1 MREGAGVEIKS
12 VGVVGCGLMGAGIA
26 EVCAR
31 TGYAVIVRE
40 VTEELMKKGLARI
53 EASMAR
59 AVERGKMTAADAKAA
74 RARITGTTRLEDLAA
89 VDLVLEAAVETMDLK
104 KQVFSELDR
113 RCPPQTIFA
122 SNTSS
127 LSITEMASVTSRAA
141 KFLGMHF
148 FSPVPVM
155 KLVELERGLQTAEPT
170 MAAGRQFAESLGK
183 TVVVCVDSP
192 GFIVNFLLVPYLLD
206 AVRALG
212 NGIASKE
219 DIDTAVQ
226 LGLAHPMGPLTLL
239 DYVGID
245 TTYYIAEAMYQEFKD
260 TRYAPPP
267 LLKQMVLAGLHG
279 RKTGRGFYD
288 YGKRGS
294 SGSSET
300 DRR

>member
-1 MREGAGVEIKS
+1 MEIKR

-31 TGYAVIVRE
+31 SGYAVIVRE
-40 VTEELMKKGLARI
+40 VSEELITKGLARI
-53 EASMAR
+53 DASLAR
-59 AVERGKMTAADAKAA
+59 AVERGKMAAGDAQTA
-74 RARITGTTRLEDLAA
+74 RGRITGTTRLEDLVRVDMIIEA
-89 VDLVLEAAVETMDLK
+89 VVENMDMK
-104 KQVFSELDR
+104 KQVFRELDS

-141 KFLGMHF
+141 QFLGMHF
-148 FSPVPVM
+148 FNPVPVM
-155 KLVELERGLQTAEPT
+155 KLVELVRGLQTVEAT
-170 MAAGRQFAESLGK
+170 MTFGRKFAASLGK
-183 TVVVCVDSP
+183 TVVVCADNP

-212 NGIASKE
+212 MGIATKE

-245 TTYYIAEAMYQEFKD
+245 TTYYIAEAMFQEFKD
-260 TRYAPPP
+260 ARYAPPP
-267 LLKQMVLAGLHG
+267 LLKQMVLSGHHG
-279 RKTGRGFYD
+279 RKTGRGFYE
-288 YGKRGS
+288 YGKG
-294 SGSSET
+294 
-300 DRR
+300 

>member
-1 MREGAGVEIKS
+1 MGEGAGVEIKR

-31 TGYAVIVRE
+31 TSYTVIVRE
-40 VTEELMKKGLARI
+40 VTEDLLKKGLARI

-89 VDLVLEAAVETMDLK
+89 VDLVLEAVVENMDLK
-104 KQVFSELDR
+104 KQVFSDLDR

-148 FSPVPVM
+148 FNPAPVM
-155 KLVELERGLQTAEPT
+155 KLVELVRGLQTAEAT
-170 MAAGRQFAESLGK
+170 MTTGRQFAESLGK

-260 TRYAPPP
+260 TRYASPP

-288 YGKRGS
+288 YSKRGS
-294 SGSSET
+294 SGS
-300 DRR
+300 